1 MASIT
6 DRPRGLSPHRPQ
18 RGRPSA
24 KRLRHQL
31 RDYRRRLARKARAA
45 RRRIAD
51 DHHRLPAPVRAAFEP
66 LAPALRRP
74 TYHRLVLL
82 ALAAILTVGGRTV
95 ANLLRTLGALA
106 PGHPSSYH
114 RALSHRRWP
123 TRRLARRYIA
133 AVLDRF
139 APDGP
144 IVLAGDD
151 TVTEHRGAK
160 VYGKGRHRDPVRST
174 RSFTTYRWGHKWVVL
189 TVLDRPASGRRRRW
203 ALPLMVA
210 LYQPEAKAKVKETGL
225 GGPRP
230 RRSHKTP
237 PDLLGQ
243 MLRIL
248 MRWFPDRTFVCC
260 ADGNYAS
267 HELAE
272 LAAANPERLT
282 FVSKFYEDANL
293 FEPPPPYSGQ
303 GRPRVKGR
311 ELPKPARV
319 ADETTERPEI
329 EVAWYGGGRRRVET
343 VDGVG
348 QWYKSGRPLVPVRWV
363 FVRDRTGTHRDE
375 YFFTTDVTMG
385 PAAVIETYT
394 GRWSIETTFQ
404 EMRAYLGLETTR
416 GRVRATVLRAEPGL
430 FALYTLV
437 AWLYAE
443 APARYRRCRLVEW
456 PGKPEVTFSDAITA
470 VRRWL
475 WVEWVFALPGHREA
489 FEKLGGGLR
498 RILLNGLA
506 PAA

>member
-1 MASIT
+1 MASLT
-6 DRPRGLSPHRPQ
+6 DRPHGHSSQRPT
-18 RGRPSA
+18 RGRRLPP
-24 KRLRHQL
+24 KRLRQQL
-31 RDYRRRLARKARAA
+31 RDYRRRLAHKARAA

-66 LAPALRRP
+66 LAPALTRP

-82 ALAAILTVGGRTV
+82 ALAALLTVGGRTV

-123 TRRLARRYIA
+123 TRRLVRRYIA

-151 TVTEHRGAK
+151 TVTEHRGAR

-189 TVLDRPASGRRRRW
+189 AVLDRPTSGRRRW

-210 LYQPEAKAKVKETGL
+210 LYRPEEKAEEP
-225 GGPRP
+225 GGTRP

-237 PDLLGQ
+237 PDLLAQ

-248 MRWFPDRTFVCC
+248 LRWFPDRTFVCC
-260 ADGNYAS
+260 GDGNYAT

-272 LAAANPERLT
+272 VAAAHPGRLT

-293 FEPPPPYSGQ
+293 FEPPPPYAGN
-303 GRPRVKGR
+303 GRPRVKGK
-311 ELPKPARV
+311 ELPKPASVV
-319 ADETTERPEI
+319 ADATERPEL
-329 EVAWYGGGRRRVET
+329 EVAWYGGGRRRVEAVT
-343 VDGVG
+343 GVG
-348 QWYKSGRPLVPVRWV
+348 HWYKGGRPLVPVRWV

-375 YFFTTDVTMG
+375 YFFTTDLAMS
-385 PAAVIETYT
+385 AQAVIETYT
-394 GRWSIETTFQ
+394 ARWNLETTFQ
-404 EMRAYLGLETTR
+404 EARSYLGLETTR
-416 GRVRATVLRAEPGL
+416 GRVRTTVLRAEPGL

-443 APARYRRCRLVEW
+443 APSRYRRDRLVEW

-470 VRRWL
+470 LRRWL
-475 WVEWVFALPGHREA
+475 WAEWVFARPGHREA
-489 FEKLGGGLR
+489 FQKLDRGLR